1 MHLMKHMDTWHIFWH
16 QLNSSTPKVRF
27 CGFEAPWL
35 HMEVLKFLS
44 PLIDIILHRLNFE
57 KSW

>member
-1 MHLMKHMDTWHIFWH
+1 MKHMDTWHNLWH
-16 QLNSSTPKVRF
+16 PLDSSTPKVRF
-27 CGFEAPWL
+27 RGFEAPPL

-44 PLIDIILHRLNFE
+44 PLIDIILRRLNFE